1 MFVGHPILDEIR
13 QGCRLRPTRTID
25 KSNPIILV
33 EGESLNPMLSQR
45 REPSPSAPMPPP
57 LPTVDA
63 RPPPLTGVPPLP
75 PLLKKQRNLKPVT
88 NPALLKLGGKTE
100 VNRDELM
107 KAIRGGVRLRK
118 VTTNDKSGPIIE
130 DYEGM
135 TRSRSSRG
143 SSPLG
148 NEYQS
153 DDAYESA
160 QSSLS
165 PLSTSPDLQSYRSE
179 SSGFQQNA
187 QQRNEE
193 SHTVIAKPQSTC
205 FHEEP
210 RYAIPTIA
218 EPPPPPPPPPP
229 SLSNCAPPPS
239 TLTDSM
245 PGHQDIFKINVTS
258 VNGTETATDATLE
271 KPKKADEHYT
281 SPIPTREMIEAEIP
295 TGSAANRIKLLN
307 SMHNR
312 TQSQSPVRQLHRPV
326 IQRNMQPTDPPPPQL
341 QETAQNAS
349 ENVTRPSG
357 FPGGRF
363 ANRSFSDVNSIK
375 IMAQRFDNNPSSTT
389 ESNVNDSDGVYKL
402 PMKVSVSN
410 GNLQSTLTTDPSA
423 KFIPSRNDIQKQIP
437 GKWTPPPRCFI
448 GSKLQQPPPTTQDA
462 RTYKPMQREPSLP
475 KSPEEEPASN
485 SANIPPKPQPSKTAS
500 QRWPPEQPSSQKILN
515 TASKVFMRN
524 ANQSTE
530 TTNDSSKNVTTNEQS
545 QRSHGNSV
553 AFLKSQLAQAGV
565 DSQRVASTVQRSP
578 PPLQRPTQPSA
589 HSSPIQPVTFSTRS
603 LSQSQPAPLLT
614 ATSSFERVSPPV
626 PSNSESGSIRRAASP
641 TQLPSFRT
649 ASPVPHT
656 ARCTPA
662 QRSDS
667 SSSSAQ
673 YAQVHQVAPP
683 SHTAHNTPIQR
694 VYASTHEAPDADMV
708 ASNKDSPVYVEP
720 FSLNAPIPDSSLST
734 SSQTSLRST
743 DLSILPTPTIATS
756 NSNSHNVSPRYT
768 SPIQVNTD
776 ELPPPIP
783 NSEPPNAPHSPVHF
797 SSRSSGSEEIHHQS
811 PTKTGTGPYR
821 YVKQQ
826 NQGASSYSAYSTLS
840 SQSLVSPTNTA
851 QSNASSA
858 ELSVS
863 SAYSPNSA
871 SSISPST
878 SVSGGSLRSSNPNFE
893 NSLGSIGPRQ
903 TPVGASDEEQRSEA
917 VISEPVYSQPI
928 PRTIFIRNV
937 GARPASPLEQT
948 QYDNSERRQ
957 WTTISNDQSN
967 PRLESLKAQRIDSK
981 TYSIPINAPWYT
993 SQVGKAEP
1001 AASDAAHF
1009 AGARSNDPLSHQGV
1023 GRAHRII
1030 IGVNDP
1036 IQQRFANENPETL
1049 RSSFKFA
1056 IDLESDEPLRIV
1068 QS

>member
-13 QGCRLRPTRTID
+13 QGCRLRPTKTID
-25 KSNPIILV
+25 KSKPIILV

-63 RPPPLTGVPPLP
+63 PPPPLTGVPPPP
-75 PLLKKQRNLKPVT
+75 PLVKKQRNLKPIT

-130 DYEGM
+130 DYEGV

-165 PLSTSPDLQSYRSE
+165 PLSTSPDLRSYRSE
-179 SSGFQQNA
+179 SSSFQQNG
-187 QQRNEE
+187 QQRSEE
-193 SHTVIAKPQSTC
+193 SQTVIAKPHSTC

-229 SLSNCAPPPS
+229 SLSNYGPPS
-239 TLTDSM
+239 STPIDSM
-245 PGHQDIFKINVTS
+245 PGHQNTFSSNEAS
-258 VNGTETATDATLE
+258 VNGTEIATDAALQ

-312 TQSQSPVRQLHRPV
+312 AQSQSPVRQLHRPV
-326 IQRNMQPTDPPPPQL
+326 IQRNMQPIDPPPPQH
-341 QETAQNAS
+341 QEAAPNTS
-349 ENVTRPSG
+349 ENVARPSG
-357 FPGGRF
+357 FPGGRL

-375 IMAQRFDNNPSSTT
+375 MMAQRFDNNPSSTT
-389 ESNVNDSDGVYKL
+389 ESNVNNSDGVYQP
-402 PMKVSVSN
+402 PMKISISN
-410 GNLQSTLTTDPSA
+410 GNFQSTLTTDPSA
-423 KFIPSRNDIQKQIP
+423 KLVSSRNDIQKPIP
-437 GKWTPPPRCFI
+437 GKWMPPPRCFI
-448 GSKLQQPPPTTQDA
+448 GNKLQQAPSTQDA
-462 RTYKPMQREPSLP
+462 RTYRPMRRELSLP
-475 KSPEEEPASN
+475 KSPEEEPASD
-485 SANIPPKPQPSKTAS
+485 SANIPPKPQPSKIAS
-500 QRWPPEQPSSQKILN
+500 QRWPPEQPSSQKTLN
-515 TASKVFMRN
+515 IASKVFMRN
-524 ANQSTE
+524 ANQFAE
-530 TTNDSSKNVTTNEQS
+530 TTNDSSNVTTNEQP
-545 QRSHGNSV
+545 QRSHGSSV

-565 DSQRVASTVQRSP
+565 DSQRAASPVQRSP
-578 PPLQRPTQPSA
+578 SPLQRPTQSSA
-589 HSSPIQPVTFSTRS
+589 RSSSPSQPVAFSTRS
-603 LSQSQPAPLLT
+603 SSQSQPASVLT
-614 ATSSFERVSPPV
+614 AASSFGRVSSPV
-626 PSNSESGSIRRAASP
+626 PSNTESSAIRRAASP
-641 TQLPSFRT
+641 IQRSSLRT
-649 ASPVPHT
+649 ASPVSYT

-662 QRSDS
+662 QRNDS

-683 SHTAHNTPIQR
+683 SHTAHNTHIQR
-694 VYASTHEAPDADMV
+694 IYASTHDAPDVDME
-708 ASNKDSPVYVEP
+708 ASNKDSVIYVEP
-720 FSLNAPIPDSSLST
+720 SSRNAPLPDSSFST

-756 NSNSHNVSPRYT
+756 NSNSRNVSPSYAT
-768 SPIQVNTD
+768 PIQVNTD

-783 NSEPPNAPHSPVHF
+783 ASEPPNAPHSPVHF
-797 SSRSSGSEEIHHQS
+797 SSRSSGSEEVHPQS

-821 YVKQQ
+821 YVKQP
-826 NQGASSYSAYSTLS
+826 NQGTSSNSTYSTLS
-840 SQSLVSPTNTA
+840 SQSLISPTSTA

-878 SVSGGSLRSSNPNFE
+878 SVSGGSLRSSNHNFE
-893 NSLGSIGPRQ
+893 NSLGSIGRRQ
-903 TPVGASDEEQRSEA
+903 TPVGASDDEQRSEA
-917 VISEPVYSQPI
+917 IINEPVYSQPI

-948 QYDNSERRQ
+948 QYDNNERRQ
-957 WTTISNDQSN
+957 WTTVSNDQSN

-993 SQVGKAEP
+993 PQVGKAEP
-1001 AASDAAHF
+1001 AASDTAHF

-1068 QS
+1068 QR